1 MGIVLH
7 LFPYLA
13 FPTLILVSAAVGLHL
28 LLTSREVLMER
39 YQALIYNL
47 THEQLQDLD
56 RRQCRKIVWSSRMLG
71 AFAMLFSAGMA
82 VASYGYFFA
91 STAGGA

>member
-7 LFPYLA
+7 LLPYLA
-13 FPTLILVSAAVGLHL
+13 FPALVLVSAAIGLHL

-47 THEQLQDLD
+47 THEQLEDLD
-56 RRQCRKIVWSSRMLG
+56 RRLCRKIVWSSRMLG
-71 AFAMLFSAGMA
+71 ALAMLFSAGM
-82 VASYGYFFA
+82 VMASYAFFFA
-91 STAGGA
+91 PAAGAA

>member
-1 MGIVLH
+1 MGFVLH

-13 FPTLILVSAAVGLHL
+13 FPALILVSAVVGLHL

-39 YQALIYNL
+39 YQALVYNL
-47 THEQLQDLD
+47 THEQLEDLD

-71 AFAMLFSAGMA
+71 AFAMLFSAGM
-82 VASYGYFFA
+82 VMASYAYFFA
-91 STAGGA
+91 PATGAA